1 MKMMFLSYKESADDE
16 VMDILKELDIQAYTR
31 WPEVH
36 AKTRTG
42 RPQMGTHIWPG
53 YNSALMFS
61 VEDEVAEALMGRIR
75 AFNEATKYEG
85 ITAACWTVDDF
96 CWK

>member
-31 WPEVH
+31 WPEVQ
-36 AKTRTG
+36 AKARTG

-53 YNSALMFS
+53 YNSALMFA
-61 VEDEVAEALMGRIR
+61 VEDEVAEALMGRVR

-96 CWK
+96 CCK